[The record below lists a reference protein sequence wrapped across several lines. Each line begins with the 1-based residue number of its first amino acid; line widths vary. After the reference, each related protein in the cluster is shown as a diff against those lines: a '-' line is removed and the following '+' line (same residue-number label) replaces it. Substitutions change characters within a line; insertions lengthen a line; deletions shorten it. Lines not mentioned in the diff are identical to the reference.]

1 MQQLILDVGVHKE
14 ALDHLESEVHVLR
27 KENKSLKASVQECR
41 RYSWRW
47 FLKLHG
53 VAEKDNEDVQSVV
66 LNILGKIAPGVG
78 EGLQDSVDV
87 MHRLCP

>member
-1 MQQLILDVGVHKE
+1 MHKE

-41 RYSWRW
+41 RYSWRR